1 MMKAKSKEISSKI
14 FKEKSGFLDKNAPVS
29 GPPLWGKKLK

>member
-14 FKEKSGFLDKNAPVS
+14 FREKSGFLDKNSTVS
-29 GPPLWGKKLK
+29 GPPLWGKKTK